1 MGSQCKKS
9 DYYHSYPYPYHIHI
23 HLHLD
28 PGSYRYGEL
37 SWLCCPTTKV
47 SRKRN
52 SVETFSL
59 TIDSL
64 CAKTKPIWITQ

>member
-9 DYYHSYPYPYHIHI
+9 DYHHPYPYPYHIHI

-37 SWLCCPTTKV
+37 SWLCRPTTKV
-47 SRKRN
+47 GRKRN

-64 CAKTKPIWITQ
+64 CANQTYPDHA